1 MRRYIRTAAALGVAI
16 TLAACSAGEDTAS
29 SPSAAPDEA
38 AEGCDSIDLD
48 APPASPTTIR
58 IGHGAASEE
67 PFWLLAVNDELAS
80 HKGAWYDMELKPF
93 RGTGER
99 LTAYQAGE
107 LDAVVIS
114 PQAQIQGTARGALDL
129 YAVATIMR
137 EGGQDS
143 FSTSFVAIEG
153 SGITSTKDLLG
164 KRVAIIDEGSQLDFL
179 ARQGIEQGGG
189 DPDRDAEYVVFPFP
203 AQEEALRGGQIDV
216 AGLPEPFYTLAMSKG
231 GVTPVFDAA
240 DVSDFSY
247 DLLTMSFDREF
258 VEQNLGA
265 VCAWAAD
272 YRESMAYWQDE
283 NEAAREQL
291 AGTDFVPLPLPVYQ
305 QTGDYERPE
314 EGVVDT
320 EGMSKMIEQ
329 MVEFGILEES
339 DRLDP
344 ETLVRRGVSIG
355 H

>member
-1 MRRYIRTAAALGVAI
+1 MPRPLRTALAIGAALA
-16 TLAACSAGEDTAS
+16 LAACSAGEETAT
-29 SPSAAPDEA
+29 PQA
-38 AEGCDSIDLD
+38 AEQGAQGCDSIDLTT
-48 APPASPTTIR
+48 PPASPTTIR
-58 IGHGAASEE
+58 FGHGAASEE
-67 PFWLLAVNDELAS
+67 PFWLLDVDDELAT
-80 HKGAWYDMELKPF
+80 HKGSWYDMELAQF

-114 PQAQIQGTARGALDL
+114 PQVQIQGTARGALDL

-137 EGGQDS
+137 EGGQDA
-143 FSTSFVAIEG
+143 FSTAFIALEDSGIEG
-153 SGITSTKDLLG
+153 VEDLQG
-164 KRVAIIDEGSQLDFL
+164 KRIAIIDEGTQLDFL
-179 ARQGIEQGGG
+179 ARQGVSQGGG
-189 DPDRDAEYVVFPFP
+189 EPDRDAQFVVFPFP

-216 AGLPEPFYTLAMSKG
+216 AGLAEPFFTLAMSQG
-231 GVTPVFDAA
+231 GVRKVFDAA

-258 VEQNLGA
+258 LEANLGA

-272 YRESMAYWQDE
+272 YRQSMDYWKTE
-283 NEAAREQL
+283 NEAARAQL
-291 AGTDFVPLPLPVYQ
+291 VGTDFVPLPGPVYA
-305 QTGDYERPE
+305 QTGDYERPD

-320 EGMSKMIEQ
+320 DGMTDMIEQ

-339 DRLDP
+339 DRIDP
-344 ETLVRRGVSIG
+344 ETLIRQGVSIG

>member
-1 MRRYIRTAAALGVAI
+1 LRRHQRTALALGAVLV
-16 TLAACSAGEDTAS
+16 LAACSAGQDTAS
-29 SPSAAPDEA
+29 VEPAAEQG

-48 APPASPTTIR
+48 SPPAQPTTLR

-67 PFWLLAVNDELAS
+67 PFWLLEVDDELAAN
-80 HKGAWYDMELKPF
+80 KGSWYEMDLKPF

-137 EGGQDS
+137 EGGADS
-143 FSTSFVAIEG
+143 FSTSFVALESAG
-153 SGITSTKDLLG
+153 VAGVEDLLG
-164 KRVAIIDEGSQLDFL
+164 KRIAIIDEGSQLDFL
-179 ARQGIEQGGG
+179 ARQGIAQGGG
-189 DPDRDAEYVVFPFP
+189 EPDRDAEYVVFPFP

-216 AGLPEPFYTLAMSKG
+216 AGLPEPFFTLAMSKG
-231 GVTPVFDAA
+231 GVTKVFDAA

-258 VEQNLGA
+258 VEDNLGA

-272 YRESMAYWQDE
+272 YRESMDYWKND
-283 NEAAREQL
+283 NEAARAQL
-291 AGTDFVPLPLPVYQ
+291 VGTPFVPLPGPVYAK
-305 QTGDYERPE
+305 TGDYERPDD
-314 EGVVDT
+314 GTVDT
-320 EGMSKMIEQ
+320 EGMSNMIEQ

-344 ETLVRRGVSIG
+344 ETLVRKGVSIG

>member
-1 MRRYIRTAAALGVAI
+1 LRRYTRTAAALGAAI
-16 TLAACSAGEDTAS
+16 TLAACSAGEDTTS
-29 SPSAAPDEA
+29 TPQAAPDES

-48 APPASPTTIR
+48 SPPASPTTIR

-67 PFWLLAVNDELAS
+67 PFWLLAVDDELAT
-80 HKGAWYDMELKPF
+80 HKGSWYDMDLKPF

-137 EGGQDS
+137 EGGKDS
-143 FSTSFVAIEG
+143 FSTSFVSMEG
-153 SGITSTKDLLG
+153 SSITSTDDLLG
-164 KRVAIIDEGSQLDFL
+164 KRIAIIDEGSHLDFL

-203 AQEEALRGGQIDV
+203 AQEESLRGGQIDV
-216 AGLPEPFYTLAMSKG
+216 AGLPEPFYTLATSKG
-231 GVTPVFDAA
+231 GITKVFDAA

-247 DLLTMSFDREF
+247 DLLTMSFDKEF
-258 VEQNLGA
+258 LEQNLGA

-272 YRESMAYWQDE
+272 YRESMEYWKTE
-283 NEAAREQL
+283 NEAARKQL
-291 AGTDFVPLPLPVYQ
+291 VGTDFVPLPEPIYL
-305 QTGDYERPE
+305 QTGDYERPDD
-314 EGVVDT
+314 GVVDT
-320 EGMSKMIEQ
+320 EGMTKMIDQ

-344 ETLVRRGVSIG
+344 ETLVRKGVSIG

>member
-1 MRRYIRTAAALGVAI
+1 LRRYLRTAAALGAAI

-29 SPSAAPDEA
+29 TPQAAPDESDK
-38 AEGCDSIDLD
+38 GCDSIDLD
-48 APPASPTTIR
+48 SPPDSPVSIR

-67 PFWLLAVNDELAS
+67 PFWLLAVNDELAT
-80 HKGAWYDMELKPF
+80 HKGSWYDMDLKPF

-137 EGGQDS
+137 EGGEDA
-143 FSTSFVAIEG
+143 FSTSFVALEG
-153 SGITSTKDLLG
+153 SGIEGTDDLQG
-164 KRVAIIDEGSQLDFL
+164 KRIAIIDEGSQLDFL
-179 ARQGIEQGGG
+179 ARQGIAQGGG

-231 GVTPVFDAA
+231 GVAHVFDAA

-258 VEQNLGA
+258 LEENMGA
-265 VCAWAAD
+265 VCAWASDFRQSMD
-272 YRESMAYWQDE
+272 YWKTE
-283 NEAAREQL
+283 NEAARKQL
-291 AGTDFVPLPLPVYQ
+291 VGTDFVPLPEPIYM
-305 QTGDYERPE
+305 QTGDYERPDD
-314 EGVVDT
+314 GTVDT
-320 EGMSKMIEQ
+320 EGMTNMIDQ

-339 DRLDP
+339 DRVDP
-344 ETLVRRGVSIG
+344 KTLVREGVSIG